1 MKRIT
6 EKVMVEW
13 AREHKPGSKVNGL
26 TISQY
31 MQDEEGKVYVA
42 IPLKEFIKKAEENNN
57 I

>member
-13 AREHKPGSKVNGL
+13 AREHKAGKKVNGL

-31 MQDEEGKVYVA
+31 MQDEEGNVYVA
-42 IPLKEFIKKAEENNN
+42 IPLKEFIKKTEEDNN

>member
-13 AREHKPGSKVNGL
+13 AREHKPGKKVNGL
-26 TISQY
+26 TIVQY
-31 MQDEEGKVYVA
+31 LQDEDKHVYVA
-42 IPLKEFIKKAEENNN
+42 IPLKEFIKKVEEDNN